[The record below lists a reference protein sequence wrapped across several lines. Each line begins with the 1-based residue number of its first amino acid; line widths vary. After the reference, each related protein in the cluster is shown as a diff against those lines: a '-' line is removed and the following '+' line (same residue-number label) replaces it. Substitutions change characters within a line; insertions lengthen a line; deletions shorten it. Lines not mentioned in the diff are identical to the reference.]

1 MLTIHN
7 LTKGFGKKEV
17 LQNLDLTVK
26 DSSIFGLVG
35 VNGAGKS
42 TLLRLIA
49 GVYEPQSGTIELD
62 GMDTYT
68 DIRAKREIA
77 YVSDDA
83 YFPIAASI
91 RSMRLFYESLYD
103 FDADAFEKYLKI
115 FELDPAA
122 PISGFSKGMK
132 RKTSLLF
139 ALSIHPQLLLLDEAY
154 DGLEPIARLR
164 FKRVLTDLTMDEKMS
179 VVIASHNLKE
189 LEDIC
194 DTFGILN
201 GGKLL
206 DYGDLNESR
215 ENICKYQLAFTGKI
229 DRAMFQN
236 FDVLHYEEEG
246 QVCKVIIRGD
256 PEDVR
261 RQLEELHPVLINV
274 LPVSFEELFI
284 YEVENGGYH
293 E

>member
-1 MLTIHN
+1 MLTINN
-7 LTKGFGKKEV
+7 LKKGFGEKEV

-26 DSSIFGLVG
+26 DGSIFGLVG

-49 GVYEPQSGTIELD
+49 GVYEPESGTIELD
-62 GMDTYT
+62 GRNTYT
-68 DIRAKREIA
+68 DMQAKKEIA

-103 FDADAFEKYLKI
+103 FDAEAFEKYLKI
-115 FELDPAA
+115 FELDSSA
-122 PISGFSKGMK
+122 PISSFSKGMK
-132 RKTSLLF
+132 RKASLLF
-139 ALSIHPQLLLLDEAY
+139 ALSIRPKLLLLDEAY

-164 FKRVLTDLTMDEKMS
+164 FKRVLTDLTMDEKLS
-179 VVIASHNLKE
+179 VIIASHNLKE

-194 DTFGILN
+194 DSFGILN
-201 GGKLL
+201 GGRLL

-215 ENICKYQLAFTGKI
+215 ENICKYQLAFTDKI
-229 DRAMFQN
+229 DRSLFQN
-236 FDVLHYEEEG
+236 FDVLHYEQEG
-246 QVCKVIIRGD
+246 QVCKVIIRGE
-256 PEDVR
+256 PEKVR
-261 RQLEELHPVLINV
+261 VQLENLHPVLINI